1 MYNWYN
7 ISTAFIILKYNKN
20 NSKEVDAM
28 EFKLKYLS
36 KKIEKLRK
44 KLNRLVVSHR
54 RLTDKPVVECS
65 QQLDKLLTQYERCK
79 KKSSRKA
86 A

>member
-1 MYNWYN
+1 M
-7 ISTAFIILKYNKN
+7 LKHNKN

-28 EFKLKYLS
+28 ELKLKYLR
-36 KKIEKLRK
+36 KKIERLRK
-44 KLNRLVVSHR
+44 KLNKLVVSHR

-65 QQLDKLLTQYERCK
+65 QQLDKLLTQYESCK
-79 KKSSRKA
+79 KSSSRKA